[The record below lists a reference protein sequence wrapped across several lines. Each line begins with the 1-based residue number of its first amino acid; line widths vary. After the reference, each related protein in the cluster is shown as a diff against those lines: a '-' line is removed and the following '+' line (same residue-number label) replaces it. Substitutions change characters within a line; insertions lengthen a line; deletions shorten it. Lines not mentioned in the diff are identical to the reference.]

1 MATKLD
7 KKDIKGIVIN
17 GTEYV
22 TKDQVCA
29 LTGYSR
35 QGLDRKLKAV
45 GMTWI
50 VTKSRRALVRLSD
63 VNEAIS
69 DGRLVK
75 YM

>member
-1 MATKLD
+1 MATKSE
-7 KKDIKGIVIN
+7 KRNFKGIVID
-17 GTEYV
+17 GVEYV

-45 GMTWI
+45 GLTWI
-50 VTKSRRALVRLSD
+50 VTKSRRALMRLTEVR
-63 VNEAIS
+63 EAIA

>member
-45 GMTWI
+45 GLKWI
-50 VTKSRRALVRLSD
+50 VTDRRRALMRLSD
-63 VNEAIS
+63 VREAMA